1 MSGHATDADHA
12 ALMFGDAFAA
22 EEAFTGR
29 TLDRGFA
36 QGMIQTAL
44 IEEIHG
50 FRRS

>member
-12 ALMFGDAFAA
+12 ALVFGDAFAA
-22 EEAFTGR
+22 EEAFTGGA
-29 TLDRGFA
+29 LDGGFA

-44 IEEIHG
+44 VDEVHD